1 MRVHYV
7 RLARHLLRVQVMNDL
22 QYRANFF
29 IQLFHSVLAVIA
41 AAAGVLLVYRHI
53 SELNGWSRME
63 MFVLL
68 GVFTMVSGL
77 LRMFVRPNLYR
88 MATDI
93 NQGSLDF
100 VLTKPVDAQLLLS
113 IRQVDVWQGTN
124 VLAGAGLVT
133 AGVLGSSGRT
143 GPVDLLLFAL
153 TAAVGLFI
161 LYCFLF
167 SLVCT
172 AFWLVD
178 ITEVVALFESVYEAS
193 RWPLTIYP
201 SWLRYALTFVVPVG
215 FAVTLPAE
223 AVTARLSAAA
233 AAVELCFAIAA
244 FWFTRRF
251 FHSGLR
257 RYSGASA

>member
-1 MRVHYV
+1 M
-7 RLARHLLRVQVMNDL
+7 
-22 QYRANFF
+22 
-29 IQLFHSVLAVIA
+29 
-41 AAAGVLLVYRHI
+41 
-53 SELNGWSRME
+53 
-63 MFVLL
+63 
-68 GVFTMVSGL
+68 
-77 LRMFVRPNLYR
+77 
-88 MATDI
+88 
-93 NQGSLDF
+93 
-100 VLTKPVDAQLLLS
+100 
-113 IRQVDVWQGTN
+113 
-124 VLAGAGLVT
+124 
-133 AGVLGSSGRT
+133 LGSAGRT

-178 ITEVVALFESVYEAS
+178 IAEVVSLFESVYEAS

-201 SWLRYALTFVVPVG
+201 SWLRYTLTFVVPVG

-223 AVTARLSAAA
+223 AITSRLSAAA
-233 AAVELCFAIAA
+233 VLVELCFAAVA